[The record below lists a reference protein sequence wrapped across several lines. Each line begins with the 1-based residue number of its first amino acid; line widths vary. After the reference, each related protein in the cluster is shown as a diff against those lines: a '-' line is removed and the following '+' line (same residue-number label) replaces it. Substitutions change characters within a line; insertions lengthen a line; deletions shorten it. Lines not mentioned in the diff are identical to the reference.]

1 MLTGNVGRKAAPSF
15 VSQLRTLST
24 STQLQQALPATQ
36 EAVQKPAG
44 FLAKLFGG
52 VGSRE
57 TTPLDE
63 ALTGYQQP
71 SHVAPPSTPPTTEST
86 TLDNGVKIVSE
97 ATYVSLITA
106 SLIQGQVTLS

>member
-1 MLTGNVGRKAAPSF
+1 M
-15 VSQLRTLST
+15 
-24 STQLQQALPATQ
+24 QQALPATQ
-36 EAVQKPAG
+36 EAAGKSAG
-44 FLAKLFGG
+44 FLAKLFGA
-52 VGSRE
+52 SNRE

-97 ATYVSLITA
+97 ATYVSLLTDW
-106 SLIQGQVTLS
+106 LLLGLVTFDSMI